1 MEQNTQTNNAKR
13 RKKNIAFTVVLLML
27 LTPAIGTA
35 ILFAIVSRQSNRV
48 NSLCQSHMTTLGN
61 AFMAYAKHHNGTLPP
76 ATNWAKSIQ
85 PYVTDASV
93 YRCPND
99 LTTGFTS
106 YAMNDSLSGK
116 KLSDLK
122 NTSQLVLLYE
132 VDKAGDSPHGNGKDI
147 YDVGHDNGGAGRH
160 GGNFYRFN
168 YYLFADGQASYPK
181 AFKNIYTYYWANGVK
196 PAPAPPEPADRNTG
210 LLF

>member
-1 MEQNTQTNNAKR
+1 MEQNTQTDGAKR
-13 RKKNIAFTVVLLML
+13 RKKNIITTIVLLMM

-35 ILFAIVSRQSNRV
+35 ILFVIVSRQSNHV
-48 NSLCQSHMTTLGN
+48 NSLCQANMETLGK
-61 AFMAYAKHHNGTLPP
+61 AFLSYAKAHDNKLPP
-76 ATNWAKSIQ
+76 ATNWTKSIQ
-85 PYVTDASV
+85 PYVSDTSV

-99 LTTGFTS
+99 LTAGFSS
-106 YAMNDSLSGK
+106 YAMNDSLSGQ

-122 NTSQLVLLYE
+122 NASQLVLLYE

-147 YDVGHDNGGAGRH
+147 YSVGHDNGGAGRH

-168 YYLFADGQASYPK
+168 YYLFADGQASFPK
-181 AFKNIYTYYWANGVK
+181 AFKDTYSYYWQNGVK
-196 PAPAPPEPADRNTG
+196 PAPAPPAPADKNTG